1 MMFARIRSEE
11 KCKYILASVGD
22 AGLLAAAMDQN
33 KFLLQG
39 NGRDVATNLHNKEY
53 LQSEDCKY
61 EVGL

>member
-22 AGLLAAAMDQN
+22 AGLLSAAMDQN

-39 NGRDVATNLHNKEY
+39 NGAQIEI
-53 LQSEDCKY
+53 
-61 EVGL
+61 